1 MELYFLRHGVAADQG
16 PPGTGD
22 AGRPLTPEGIE
33 KMTMAARGLRRLEL
47 RLDTLLTSPLVRARA
62 TAAIVGQAL
71 GQEPQIVAELSPG
84 CNTPRLRT
92 LLAARANAQ
101 RVMIVGHEPDFS
113 TMIGDLTGA
122 HVRMKKGGLALVEL
136 PAPTSDGILIWLM
149 TSRVLRA
156 AGRD

>member
-33 KMTMAARGLRRLEL
+33 KMTAAARGLRRLEL
-47 RLDTLLTSPLVRARA
+47 RLDALIASPLVRARE
-62 TAAIVGQAL
+62 TAAIIGREL
-71 GQEPQIVAELSPG
+71 GLDPQIATVLSPG
-84 CNTPRLRT
+84 CDTPRLRA
-92 LLAARANAQ
+92 LLAAQGGAG
-101 RVMIVGHEPDFS
+101 RVMVVGHEPDFS

-122 HVRMKKGGLALVEL
+122 HIRMKKGGLALVEL
-136 PAPTSDGILIWLM
+136 PTPASDGVLVWLM